1 MTRSSST
8 RDVGLRPGHQRQR
21 VGVGEQ
27 PPRQLADIAAAEHV
41 AHTGHEV
48 VDEALL
54 PRPPRRRAGRL
65 RVGLREGVQQV
76 EHFDGADALGDVRER
91 RTVGEIAPHGDVG
104 EQQVVLDH
112 RDQHVGVG
120 EPDAEPV
127 TETADDLHARLG
139 VIALVALADVVEQ
152 RAEHE
157 QVGSGDAVDE
167 LRRRWP
173 PPPRGAGRR

>member
-1 MTRSSST
+1 M
-8 RDVGLRPGHQRQR
+8 
-21 VGVGEQ
+21 
-27 PPRQLADIAAAEHV
+27 
-41 AHTGHEV
+41 
-48 VDEALL
+48 
-54 PRPPRRRAGRL
+54 
-65 RVGLREGVQQV
+65 QQV

-91 RTVGEIAPHGDVG
+91 RAVGEITPHGDIG
-104 EQQVVLDH
+104 EQEVVLDH

-127 TETADDLHARLG
+127 TEAADDLHAGLR

-152 RAEHE
+152 GAEHE
-157 QVGSGDAVDE
+157 QVGTGDAVDE